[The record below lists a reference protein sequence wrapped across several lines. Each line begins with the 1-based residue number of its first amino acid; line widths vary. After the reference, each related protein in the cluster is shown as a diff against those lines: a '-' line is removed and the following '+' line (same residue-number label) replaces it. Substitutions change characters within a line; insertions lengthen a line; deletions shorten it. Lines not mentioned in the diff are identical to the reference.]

1 MQIKFKDDFLKK
13 QYKKLAGAYRA
24 QSIAL
29 VACHFTNISL
39 RYGGA
44 FATELSQFIQ
54 KVERKKL
61 KEFSDALIIEINPN
75 TFFAFEC
82 RTVSKK
88 PYQLFRAIERNNKK
102 VRKQEEA
109 PEVKTKGAES
119 SLELCDSCKNTFKG
133 DFVVCPD
140 CALMGLEKVCEKCGC
155 DLIYPDG
162 PLCMP
167 CDISG

>member
-61 KEFSDALIIEINPN
+61 KEFSDALIIERNPN
-75 TFFAFEC
+75 TLFAFEC
-82 RTVSKK
+82 RTISKK

-102 VRKQEEA
+102 IRKQEEA
-109 PEVKTKGAES
+109 PEVLTVDGAES
-119 SLELCDSCKNTFKG
+119 SLELCDSCKNTFKNEL
-133 DFVVCPD
+133 VVCLD
-140 CALMGLEKVCEKCGC
+140 CALMG
-155 DLIYPDG
+155 
-162 PLCMP
+162 
-167 CDISG
+167 

>member
-1 MQIKFKDDFLKK
+1 MQIKFKDDFLKN

-24 QSIAL
+24 KNIASM
-29 VACHFTNISL
+29 ACHFAHITV
-39 RYGGA
+39 RYGLA

-54 KVERKKL
+54 KVENQKL
-61 KEFSDALIIEINPN
+61 KQFSDALVIERNPN
-75 TFFAFEC
+75 TFFAFDC

-119 SLELCDSCKNTFKG
+119 SS
-133 DFVVCPD
+133 DFVCIECVHCGSVDEKELINTIHGLVCRD
-140 CALMGLEKVCEKCGC
+140 CLGV
-155 DLIYPDG
+155 
-162 PLCMP
+162 
-167 CDISG
+167 

>member
-44 FATELSQFIQ
+44 FAVELSQFIQ
-54 KVERKKL
+54 KVERQKL
-61 KEFSDALIIEINPN
+61 KQFSDDLVIEINPN

-82 RTVSKK
+82 RTISKK

-109 PEVKTKGAES
+109 PEALAVDGAES
-119 SLELCDSCKNTFKG
+119 SLELCDSCKNTFKN
-133 DFVVCPD
+133 DHDVCPD
-140 CALMGLEKVCEKCGC
+140 CALMG
-155 DLIYPDG
+155 
-162 PLCMP
+162 
-167 CDISG
+167 